1 MTKSGDVP
9 FTPKREE
16 PVTFRARVVT
26 PSLTVRDIQK
36 SIVWYRDIAAFMVH
50 ETWDRDG
57 TITGA
62 TLKAGEVEL
71 WLSQDDGSK
80 GRDRVKGEGF
90 SLTFTTVQDV
100 VLFANEIKSRGGVL
114 ETEPQDMPWG
124 VKMFSMRD
132 PDGFKIC
139 FAREL

>member
-1 MTKSGDVP
+1 MSKPNDVP

-36 SIVWYRDIAAFMVH
+36 SIVWYRDVAAFMVD

-57 TITGA
+57 TIIGA

-100 VLFANEIKSRGGVL
+100 VLFANDIKSRGGVL
-114 ETEPQDMPWG
+114 EMEPQDMPWG
-124 VKMFSMRD
+124 VKMFAIRD